1 MKERMVRIKSF
12 VLIVLSVIPFCQ
24 GYHYP
29 WNTVK
34 VMRDNYRQRLP
45 YDGSILDQK
54 ISCYV
59 NDKLIIRENKLL
71 YESLVKKVTGFL
83 RKQKHVKVEITKVDC
98 DIKSFCFHWK
108 IDINALQK
116 YFYINGLS
124 LYETNDSGTVLS
136 HSLFFNKV
144 GITQNLFDV
153 YVHPKFFR
161 AIRVKANQ

>member
-1 MKERMVRIKSF
+1 MKERMVQIKSF
-12 VLIVLSVIPFCQ
+12 LLIALSVVASCE

-29 WNTVK
+29 WKTVK
-34 VMRDNYRQRLP
+34 VMRDNYRQRFP

-59 NDKLIIRENKLL
+59 NDKLIIRENKPL
-71 YESLVKKVTGFL
+71 YESLVKKVRGVL
-83 RKQKHVKVEITKVDC
+83 EKQKHVRVEITKVDC
-98 DIKSFCFHWK
+98 DIKSFSFHWK

-124 LYETNDSGTVLS
+124 LYKTNDSGTVLS
-136 HSLFFNKV
+136 HSLFLNKV
-144 GITQNLFDV
+144 GIAQNLFDV

-161 AIRVKANQ
+161 AIRVKGNQ

>member
-1 MKERMVRIKSF
+1 MVRIKSF

-161 AIRVKANQ
+161 AIRVKGNQ

>member
-1 MKERMVRIKSF
+1 MVRIKSF